1 MASPDHSPPPGG
13 CKFFFIRAFA
23 MAHGLFCFILI
34 PQWLQLVKN
43 LSVIQKTRVLS
54 LDREDPLEKG
64 MTTYSSILTW
74 RIPWTEEPS
83 GLQYMG
89 LQRVRH
95 DWVIHTF
102 FFFKLCIM
110 PASSL
115 SPGTQLGLHKPHT
128 QSLGLK
134 ELVAGSSTCLQQPS
148 WTS

>member
-1 MASPDHSPPPGG
+1 
-13 CKFFFIRAFA
+13 

-95 DWVIHTF
+95 D
-102 FFFKLCIM
+102 
-110 PASSL
+110 
-115 SPGTQLGLHKPHT
+115 
-128 QSLGLK
+128 
-134 ELVAGSSTCLQQPS
+134 
-148 WTS
+148 

>member
-43 LSVIQKTRVLS
+43 LSVIQKTRVWS
-54 LDREDPLEKG
+54 LDWEDPLEKG

-74 RIPWTEEPS
+74 RIHGQRSLAGHSTWGCKGSDMTEWFTLS
-83 GLQYMG
+83 
-89 LQRVRH
+89 
-95 DWVIHTF
+95 

>member
-95 DWVIHTF
+95 DWVIHAF